1 MLSFARCT
9 KDSHPE
15 DKFGFFED
23 PNPLI
28 FRRKGSGTEGLLL
41 TSPDTNM
48 ASRNGIITRMKQKK
62 LLQGFHLPQTGFP
75 HLAASEISTRR
86 DFRLNHYY

>member
-48 ASRNGIITRMKQKK
+48 ASRNGIINTNEAEEATAR
-62 LLQGFHLPQTGFP
+62 FSSAPNRFP
-75 HLAASEISTRR
+75 PPSC
-86 DFRLNHYY
+86 